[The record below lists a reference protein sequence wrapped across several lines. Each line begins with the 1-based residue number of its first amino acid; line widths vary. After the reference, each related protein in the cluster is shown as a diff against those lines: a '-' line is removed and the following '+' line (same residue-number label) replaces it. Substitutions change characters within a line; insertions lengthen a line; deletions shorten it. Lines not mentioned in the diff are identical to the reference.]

1 MCFWDVNKGNIK
13 ISEENVKEIPTKT
26 LRNTQSY
33 VTQETELF
41 HDSIANNIA
50 IGKPGAAREE
60 IIKAAQKAVNEI
72 RFSDPNTLF
81 FLYLYINNLQ
91 YTI

>member
-1 MCFWDVNKGNIK
+1 MIEFHRIFCKIAANTGHCLSEASCARS
-13 ISEENVKEIPTKT
+13 ISESAFCK
-26 LRNTQSY
+26 
-33 VTQETELF
+33 
-41 HDSIANNIA
+41 
-50 IGKPGAAREE
+50 
-60 IIKAAQKAVNEI
+60 KAVNEI

>member
-1 MCFWDVNKGNIK
+1 MSSGIHKNIK
-13 ISEENVKEIPTKT
+13 KDRCTKNEFHRIFCKIAANTGHCLSEASCA
-26 LRNTQSY
+26 R
-33 VTQETELF
+33 
-41 HDSIANNIA
+41 SIGESAFC
-50 IGKPGAAREE
+50 K
-60 IIKAAQKAVNEI
+60 KAVNEI